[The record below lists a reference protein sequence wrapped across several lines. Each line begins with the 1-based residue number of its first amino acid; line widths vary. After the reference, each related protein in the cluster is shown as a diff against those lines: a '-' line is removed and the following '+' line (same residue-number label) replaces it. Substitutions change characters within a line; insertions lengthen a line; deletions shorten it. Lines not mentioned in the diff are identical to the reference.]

1 MLNRR
6 EVYQQVYAMPGVHFE
21 QHGKLFDNMGWE
33 VDGRGNIID
42 PDYEPE
48 EIESPKES
56 EPEVDTI
63 TLPPLDDEPKT
74 DIAFIAVHHD
84 FSRIYIRVNNRF
96 IFSQAGNRQRDR
108 FKPFCLGLEFPDNVI
123 QFFFRVNLGH
133 TESSDF
139 LFRIT
144 EQFTYSGIGEFKP
157 SLLQIRDEYS
167 LRGAFE

>member
-56 EPEVDTI
+56 EPEI
-63 TLPPLDDEPKT
+63 QEPKIGCVHCGVLVDHECKSDCPT
-74 DIAFIAVHHD
+74 SLESKDEIAE
-84 FSRIYIRVNNRF
+84 
-96 IFSQAGNRQRDR
+96 
-108 FKPFCLGLEFPDNVI
+108 PE
-123 QFFFRVNLGH
+123 
-133 TESSDF
+133 
-139 LFRIT
+139 IT
-144 EQFTYSGIGEFKP
+144 ELEPVIPEEFESNDELELIDRIKIIDKNMDGFLDAAEIKLMLDGYNRTYDHRYRRNG
-157 SLLQIRDEYS
+157 LLKMLKEEMG
-167 LRGAFE
+167 L